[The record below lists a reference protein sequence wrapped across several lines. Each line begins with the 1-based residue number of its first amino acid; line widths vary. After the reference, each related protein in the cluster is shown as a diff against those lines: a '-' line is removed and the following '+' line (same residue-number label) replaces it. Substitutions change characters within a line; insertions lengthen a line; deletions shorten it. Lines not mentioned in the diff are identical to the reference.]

1 MAEARRKL
9 HDKTEIWGLRC
20 EFYGALIATVCLGY
34 QYLFTDFFGSYSL
47 DALAENQTTANA
59 DILRAIH
66 LLSRQVA
73 TKDEDEAN
81 RRAADVSDKTGA
93 DIENVI
99 RANAERRA
107 VLSGQ
112 GSVFK
117 TVLNWL
123 TVIGALVLVLG
134 KWLQLR
140 HKEGATTF

>member
-1 MAEARRKL
+1 MAEARRNL
-9 HDKTEIWGLRC
+9 HGKMEIWGLRC

-47 DALAENQTTANA
+47 DTLAENQTTANA

-66 LLSRQVA
+66 LLSLQVA

-99 RANAERRA
+99 RANAERRT

-112 GSVFK
+112 GSAFK

-134 KWLQLR
+134 KWLQLK
-140 HKEGATTF
+140 HKERAATS